1 MDKVSKI
8 TYYTMLF
15 IGMLAVLFVVGRY
28 VRKIPPAIVKKLNRI
43 SFAVALISGVFAAAT
58 QKPIF
63 TYILVASIVSF
74 FIFFNYKDDA

>member
-1 MDKVSKI
+1 MDKVSVI
-8 TYYTMLF
+8 IYYTMLF
-15 IGMLAVLFVVGRY
+15 IGMIAVLFVVGRF
-28 VRKIPPAIVKKLNRI
+28 VKKIPPAMVKKLNRI

-74 FIFFNYKDDA
+74 FIFFNYKEDA